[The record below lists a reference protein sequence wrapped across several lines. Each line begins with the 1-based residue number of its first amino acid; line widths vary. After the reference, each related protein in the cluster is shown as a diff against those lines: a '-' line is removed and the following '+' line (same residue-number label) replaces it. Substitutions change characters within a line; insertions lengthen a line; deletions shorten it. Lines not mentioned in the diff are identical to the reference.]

1 MTTPTAI
8 QTRRLQRNSRRLTKP
23 SEAQVEAMAESI
35 RSIGMIVQPIE
46 ERRAGD
52 GFEIVDGEVRW
63 LAAQK
68 LNIEIVPIRVVP
80 VDAHDCAAAS
90 LILNMDREAIAPA
103 EIVSNLESLFST
115 FGLDAS
121 ETIEQNLPELLMAS
135 EGSPELRARVEAL
148 LAKCGI
154 ERQP

>member
-46 ERRAGD
+46 VRRAGD

-135 EGSPELRARVEAL
+135 EGSPELRARVDAL

>member
-1 MTTPTAI
+1 
-8 QTRRLQRNSRRLTKP
+8 
-23 SEAQVEAMAESI
+23 
-35 RSIGMIVQPIE
+35 MIVQPIE
-46 ERRAGD
+46 VRRAGD

-135 EGSPELRARVEAL
+135 EGSPELRARVDAL